1 MRARL
6 TYWSLSPT
14 TPAVV
19 AHGITRLVVLLAVL
33 PVVIAGLVATSTGA
47 ASHVFFSGV
56 IEMVEAMHTVSDA
69 VTA

>member
-6 TYWSLSPT
+6 TYLVLSPT

-19 AHGITRLVVLLAVL
+19 AHGITRLLVLLVAIL
-33 PVVIAGLVATSTGA
+33 GLVATSTGA
-47 ASHVFFSGV
+47 ASHVFFGAFLG
-56 IEMVEAMHTVSDA
+56 IIEAMDTVKTA